1 MRAAAS
7 LQLGASN
14 ARVSFSVRWFKVIR
28 VRGSFSG
35 IAGTIAVPGSGSEDA
50 KVTMSV
56 ESISVHTGISL
67 RDKHLRGSRF
77 LDSGRHPLIRFE
89 SDQVS
94 RHNGVWDV
102 RGRLVL
108 RGLEREVRASVFED
122 VVLGKDLRLTA
133 DFSVPRRPHSV
144 GTASGIRALNPLLWA
159 IADEVYVRVEL
170 FVPATILHPTAEA
183 VPAR

>member
-1 MRAAAS
+1 MRAAAL

-35 IAGTIAVPGSGSEDA
+35 IAGTITVPGSGSEEP

-94 RHNGVWDV
+94 RQNGVWDV

-108 RGLEREVRASVFED
+108 RGLEREVRATVFED

>member
-1 MRAAAS
+1 M
-7 LQLGASN
+7 
-14 ARVSFSVRWFKVIR
+14 VI
-28 VRGSFSG
+28 
-35 IAGTIAVPGSGSEDA
+35 
-50 KVTMSV
+50 
-56 ESISVHTGISL
+56 
-67 RDKHLRGSRF
+67 